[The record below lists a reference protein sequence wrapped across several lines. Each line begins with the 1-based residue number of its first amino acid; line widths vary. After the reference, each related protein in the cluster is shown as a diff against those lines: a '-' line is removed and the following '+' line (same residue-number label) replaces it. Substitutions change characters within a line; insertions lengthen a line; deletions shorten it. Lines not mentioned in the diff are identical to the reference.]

1 MLRSNLIETRLN
13 KVGEKFKMEYRI
25 VKRDDSLQHHGIKG
39 MKWGE
44 RRWQYKDGSLTPEGY
59 IHYGYGKNT
68 KTTSGGRSSK
78 KKTIVKKKSS
88 EKEKMN
94 VEKTD
99 IEPENNNKVSLKD
112 SIKSIDAKKVA
123 AVAVAGYMVTKKTM
137 KMKDAGDFVRLATKG
152 KRLLRKQKTFKKN
165 MDLAKPDL
173 SIDDISDKVVSRI
186 NPDFG
191 KPGTTMNCKRC
202 TFAYELSRRGY
213 DVKATTSKK
222 ATGQTG
228 IGTYSAL
235 TNKKQNMFTLFRDSA
250 MKSDKESYRL
260 AKKISESQGFLGTDD
275 VEFPNIT
282 DIVRDGEYLET
293 LPDGEIVERYG
304 KLKSQSIQDH
314 IVKHGERARGEISVL
329 WAAGGGHSM
338 AWEVID
344 GKPVIFDCQTGD
356 VYKTESDFE
365 RLAKVVS
372 TAVTTR
378 LDNVEELNE
387 DFLLRW
393 VEDAA

>member
-1 MLRSNLIETRLN
+1 MLRLNLTGTRSN

-25 VKRDDSLQHHGIKG
+25 VRRDDSLQHHGIKG

-68 KTTSGGRSSK
+68 
-78 KKTIVKKKSS
+78 
-88 EKEKMN
+88 
-94 VEKTD
+94 
-99 IEPENNNKVSLKD
+99 
-112 SIKSIDAKKVA
+112 
-123 AVAVAGYMVTKKTM
+123 
-137 KMKDAGDFVRLATKG
+137 
-152 KRLLRKQKTFKKN
+152 
-165 MDLAKPDL
+165 
-173 SIDDISDKVVSRI
+173 
-186 NPDFG
+186 
-191 KPGTTMNCKRC
+191 
-202 TFAYELSRRGY
+202 
-213 DVKATTSKK
+213 
-222 ATGQTG
+222 
-228 IGTYSAL
+228 
-235 TNKKQNMFTLFRDSA
+235 
-250 MKSDKESYRL
+250 
-260 AKKISESQGFLGTDD
+260 
-275 VEFPNIT
+275 
-282 DIVRDGEYLET
+282 
-293 LPDGEIVERYG
+293 
-304 KLKSQSIQDH
+304 

-365 RLAKVVS
+365 RLAKVVN